1 MSVQVVS
8 IGAARP
14 VQVVRLDRPGVTV
27 VETGGVTLPPAATRV
42 DDLLDVDAPPAVV
55 GLLERQDDQIVR
67 PVTRDAVLAP
77 HVAAPAPH
85 PAYDDLPS
93 LRLLFENGLI

>member
-1 MSVQVVS
+1 MTVQVVP
-8 IGAARP
+8 IGTSRE
-14 VQVVRLDRPGVTV
+14 VQVVQVDRSVVSVVTV
-27 VETGGVTLPPAATRV
+27 PGASATRV
-42 DDLLDVDAPPAVV
+42 DDLLDVNAPPAVA
-55 GLLERQDDQIVR
+55 GLLERQGDGIVR

-77 HVAAPAPH
+77 HIAAPEPH